1 MNKKVFVK
9 LIALLMA
16 AAMLLG
22 VCACSATDNNPTIG
36 KIGKVKIKLSQ
47 YQQIYQQYSYYA
59 KSMDDF
65 NGFIK
70 NQLITYGVTLNKCY
84 ELGLDKEISQD
95 ELQKNVDA
103 KLDQAIASYKVDASI
118 TDEAAIRENK
128 LEQFKAALKKQGT
141 SYKAYMKSLKQ
152 SELESMMMEM
162 LQEKIYSEVQ
172 FDASAFEKYISENTL
187 SQRDSYGKDVSAFMT
202 AYNSYISGSGMIPLY
217 TPNDMF
223 TVKHLLVQY
232 DNSDKVSD
240 TVEGVFTDEQ
250 NKKLDEIRKAL
261 ESGISLDEFVDKYV
275 TNGDYQS
282 DTVFVSATPD
292 PSATPNPD
300 ATPEPTADPDSPGG
314 YKEHGYI
321 MNENLLSKYFDGFGA
336 AACLLFYGDD
346 WKIPA
351 ESASPAPD
359 ATDAPKTTDAPATDV
374 PATDVPATTDVASTD
389 VPSTDAPATTD
400 VASTD
405 APATDAPATDAPT
418 TDKPADNETDPVKK
432 YGIKIY
438 TTTDGQKIA
447 EVTTKTSGG
456 GVHFL
461 FINERLDAGDTVIKA
476 ENDDAAYRN
485 AKKFYIEKTEQ
496 DHYSECFTEWKNNTK
511 IRMNDKYIDTYA
523 KQFLAT
529 ARASTAA
536 AVQNSRSRTGA
547 GIPEGQENSMR
558 MCSKRRSARCR

>member
-84 ELGLDKEISQD
+84 ELGLDKKISQD

-162 LQEKIYSEVQ
+162 LQEIIYSEVK

-187 SQRDSYGKDVSAFMT
+187 SQRDNYGKDVSAFMT

-346 WKIPA
+346 WKIPV

-359 ATDAPKTTDAPATDV
+359 ATDAPKTTDAPATD
-374 PATDVPATTDVASTD
+374 
-389 VPSTDAPATTD
+389 
-400 VASTD
+400 
-405 APATDAPATDAPT
+405 APATDAPT
-418 TDKPADNETDPVKK
+418 TDKPADGETDPVKK

-456 GVHFL
+456 GVHFI

-485 AKKFYIEKTEQ
+485 AKKFYTEKTEQ

-523 KQFLAT
+523 KQFL
-529 ARASTAA
+529 
-536 AVQNSRSRTGA
+536 
-547 GIPEGQENSMR
+547 GI
-558 MCSKRRSARCR
+558 A

>member
-187 SQRDSYGKDVSAFMT
+187 SQRDNYGKDVSAFMT

-346 WKIPA
+346 WKIP
-351 ESASPAPD
+351 
-359 ATDAPKTTDAPATDV
+359 
-374 PATDVPATTDVASTD
+374 
-389 VPSTDAPATTD
+389 
-400 VASTD
+400 
-405 APATDAPATDAPT
+405 
-418 TDKPADNETDPVKK
+418 
-432 YGIKIY
+432 G
-438 TTTDGQKIA
+438 
-447 EVTTKTSGG
+447 
-456 GVHFL
+456 
-461 FINERLDAGDTVIKA
+461 
-476 ENDDAAYRN
+476 
-485 AKKFYIEKTEQ
+485 
-496 DHYSECFTEWKNNTK
+496 
-511 IRMNDKYIDTYA
+511 
-523 KQFLAT
+523 
-529 ARASTAA
+529 
-536 AVQNSRSRTGA
+536 
-547 GIPEGQENSMR
+547 
-558 MCSKRRSARCR
+558 

>member
-1 MNKKVFVK
+1 MMNKKVFVK

-261 ESGISLDEFVDKYV
+261 ENGISLDEFVDKYV

-374 PATDVPATTDVASTD
+374 PATDAPATPDDASTD

-418 TDKPADNETDPVKK
+418 TDKPADGETDPVKK

-456 GVHFL
+456 GVHFI
-461 FINERLDAGDTVIKA
+461 FINERLGAGDTVIKA

-523 KQFLAT
+523 KQFL
-529 ARASTAA
+529 
-536 AVQNSRSRTGA
+536 
-547 GIPEGQENSMR
+547 GI
-558 MCSKRRSARCR
+558 A

>member
-84 ELGLDKEISQD
+84 ELGLDKKISQD

-162 LQEKIYSEVQ
+162 LQEIIYSDVQ

-346 WKIPA
+346 WKIPV

-359 ATDAPKTTDAPATDV
+359 ATDAPKTTDAPATDAPATDV
-374 PATDVPATTDVASTD
+374 PATDAPATTDVASTD
-389 VPSTDAPATTD
+389 APSTDAPATTD

-456 GVHFL
+456 GVHFI

-485 AKKFYIEKTEQ
+485 AKKFYTEKMEQ

-523 KQFLAT
+523 KQFL
-529 ARASTAA
+529 
-536 AVQNSRSRTGA
+536 
-547 GIPEGQENSMR
+547 GI
-558 MCSKRRSARCR
+558 A

>member
-346 WKIPA
+346 WKIPV

-359 ATDAPKTTDAPATDV
+359 ATDAPKTTDAPATD
-374 PATDVPATTDVASTD
+374 
-389 VPSTDAPATTD
+389 
-400 VASTD
+400 
-405 APATDAPATDAPT
+405 APATDAPT
-418 TDKPADNETDPVKK
+418 TDKPADGETDPVKK

-456 GVHFL
+456 GVHFI

-523 KQFLAT
+523 KQFL
-529 ARASTAA
+529 
-536 AVQNSRSRTGA
+536 
-547 GIPEGQENSMR
+547 GI
-558 MCSKRRSARCR
+558 A

>member
-36 KIGKVKIKLSQ
+36 KIGKVKITLSQ

-59 KSMDDF
+59 NSMDDF

-128 LEQFKAALKKQGT
+128 LDQFKAALKKQGT

-187 SQRDSYGKDVSAFMT
+187 SQRDNYGKDVSAFMT

-359 ATDAPKTTDAPATDV
+359 A
-374 PATDVPATTDVASTD
+374 
-389 VPSTDAPATTD
+389 
-400 VASTD
+400 
-405 APATDAPATDAPT
+405 PT
-418 TDKPADNETDPVKK
+418 TDKPADDETDPVKK

-456 GVHFL
+456 GVHFI

-523 KQFLAT
+523 KQFL
-529 ARASTAA
+529 
-536 AVQNSRSRTGA
+536 
-547 GIPEGQENSMR
+547 GI
-558 MCSKRRSARCR
+558 A

>member
-1 MNKKVFVK
+1 MMNKKVFVK

-359 ATDAPKTTDAPATDV
+359 ATDAP
-374 PATDVPATTDVASTD
+374 
-389 VPSTDAPATTD
+389 
-400 VASTD
+400 
-405 APATDAPATDAPT
+405 ATDAPATDAPT
-418 TDKPADNETDPVKK
+418 TDKPADGETDPVKK

-456 GVHFL
+456 GVHFI

-523 KQFLAT
+523 KQFL
-529 ARASTAA
+529 
-536 AVQNSRSRTGA
+536 
-547 GIPEGQENSMR
+547 GI
-558 MCSKRRSARCR
+558 A

>member
-1 MNKKVFVK
+1 MMNKKVFVK

-162 LQEKIYSEVQ
+162 LQEKIYSEVK

-187 SQRDSYGKDVSAFMT
+187 SQRDNYGKDVSAFMT

-346 WKIPA
+346 WKIPV

-359 ATDAPKTTDAPATDV
+359 
-374 PATDVPATTDVASTD
+374 
-389 VPSTDAPATTD
+389 
-400 VASTD
+400 
-405 APATDAPATDAPT
+405 ATDAPATDAPT
-418 TDKPADNETDPVKK
+418 TDKPADDETDPVKK

-456 GVHFL
+456 GVHFI

-523 KQFLAT
+523 KQFL
-529 ARASTAA
+529 
-536 AVQNSRSRTGA
+536 
-547 GIPEGQENSMR
+547 GI
-558 MCSKRRSARCR
+558 A

>member
-1 MNKKVFVK
+1 
-9 LIALLMA
+9 
-16 AAMLLG
+16 
-22 VCACSATDNNPTIG
+22 
-36 KIGKVKIKLSQ
+36 
-47 YQQIYQQYSYYA
+47 
-59 KSMDDF
+59 
-65 NGFIK
+65 
-70 NQLITYGVTLNKCY
+70 
-84 ELGLDKEISQD
+84 
-95 ELQKNVDA
+95 
-103 KLDQAIASYKVDASI
+103 
-118 TDEAAIRENK
+118 
-128 LEQFKAALKKQGT
+128 
-141 SYKAYMKSLKQ
+141 
-152 SELESMMMEM
+152 
-162 LQEKIYSEVQ
+162 
-172 FDASAFEKYISENTL
+172 
-187 SQRDSYGKDVSAFMT
+187 
-202 AYNSYISGSGMIPLY
+202 MIPLY

-359 ATDAPKTTDAPATDV
+359 ATDAPKTTDAPATDAPATDV
-374 PATDVPATTDVASTD
+374 PATDAPATTDVASTD

-418 TDKPADNETDPVKK
+418 TDKPADGETDPVKK

-456 GVHFL
+456 GVHFI

-523 KQFLAT
+523 KQFL
-529 ARASTAA
+529 
-536 AVQNSRSRTGA
+536 
-547 GIPEGQENSMR
+547 GI
-558 MCSKRRSARCR
+558 A

>member
-1 MNKKVFVK
+1 MMNKKVFVK

-374 PATDVPATTDVASTD
+374 PATDVPAT
-389 VPSTDAPATTD
+389 DAPATTD

-418 TDKPADNETDPVKK
+418 TDKPADGETDPVKK
-432 YGIKIY
+432 YGIKVY

-456 GVHFL
+456 GVHFI

-476 ENDDAAYRN
+476 ENDDVAYRN
-485 AKKFYIEKTEQ
+485 AKKFYTEKMEQ
-496 DHYSECFTEWKNNTK
+496 EHYSECFTEWKNNTK

-523 KQFLAT
+523 KQFL
-529 ARASTAA
+529 
-536 AVQNSRSRTGA
+536 
-547 GIPEGQENSMR
+547 GI
-558 MCSKRRSARCR
+558 A

>member
-1 MNKKVFVK
+1 MMNKKVFVK

-128 LEQFKAALKKQGT
+128 LDQFKAALKKQGT

-336 AACLLFYGDD
+336 AAACFSTAMIGRFPLSPHPPHPMQPMLPRPRMLPQRMHLQRTLPQPPTLLQRMLPQPPMLLPPMLPQRMHPQPTLPPP
-346 WKIPA
+346 INLPTTRPTP
-351 ESASPAPD
+351 SRSTASRYTP
-359 ATDAPKTTDAPATDV
+359 PATV
-374 PATDVPATTDVASTD
+374 RRSQKSPQRLPA
-389 VPSTDAPATTD
+389 
-400 VASTD
+400 
-405 APATDAPATDAPT
+405 
-418 TDKPADNETDPVKK
+418 
-432 YGIKIY
+432 
-438 TTTDGQKIA
+438 
-447 EVTTKTSGG
+447 
-456 GVHFL
+456 
-461 FINERLDAGDTVIKA
+461 
-476 ENDDAAYRN
+476 AAYTSSSSTKGLMQAIPLSKLRTMMQLTGTPRSSTSKKRN
-485 AKKFYIEKTEQ
+485 RITTPNV
-496 DHYSECFTEWKNNTK
+496 S
-511 IRMNDKYIDTYA
+511 
-523 KQFLAT
+523 L
-529 ARASTAA
+529 SG
-536 AVQNSRSRTGA
+536 RTTQRFA
-547 GIPEGQENSMR
+547 
-558 MCSKRRSARCR
+558 

>member
-1 MNKKVFVK
+1 MMNKKVFVK

-36 KIGKVKIKLSQ
+36 KIGKVKITLSQ

-187 SQRDSYGKDVSAFMT
+187 SQRDNYGKDVSAFMT

-359 ATDAPKTTDAPATDV
+359 ATDAP
-374 PATDVPATTDVASTD
+374 
-389 VPSTDAPATTD
+389 
-400 VASTD
+400 
-405 APATDAPATDAPT
+405 T
-418 TDKPADNETDPVKK
+418 TDKPADGETDPVKK

-456 GVHFL
+456 GVHFI

-523 KQFLAT
+523 KQFL
-529 ARASTAA
+529 
-536 AVQNSRSRTGA
+536 
-547 GIPEGQENSMR
+547 GI
-558 MCSKRRSARCR
+558 A

>member
-1 MNKKVFVK
+1 MMNKKVFVK

-162 LQEKIYSEVQ
+162 LQEKIYSKVK

-359 ATDAPKTTDAPATDV
+359 ATDAPKTTDAPATDAPATDV
-374 PATDVPATTDVASTD
+374 PATDVPATDAPATTDVASTD

-418 TDKPADNETDPVKK
+418 TDKPADGETDPVKK

-456 GVHFL
+456 GVHFI

-485 AKKFYIEKTEQ
+485 AKKFYTEKMEQ

-523 KQFLAT
+523 KQFL
-529 ARASTAA
+529 
-536 AVQNSRSRTGA
+536 
-547 GIPEGQENSMR
+547 GI
-558 MCSKRRSARCR
+558 A

>member
-1 MNKKVFVK
+1 MMNKKVFVK

-16 AAMLLG
+16 AAMLLV

-36 KIGKVKIKLSQ
+36 KIGKVKITLSQ

-59 KSMDDF
+59 NSMDDF

-128 LEQFKAALKKQGT
+128 LDQFKAALKKQGT

-187 SQRDSYGKDVSAFMT
+187 SQRDNYGKDVSAFMT

-374 PATDVPATTDVASTD
+374 PATTDVPSTDAPATTD

-418 TDKPADNETDPVKK
+418 TDKPADDETDPVKK

-456 GVHFL
+456 GVHFI
-461 FINERLDAGDTVIKA
+461 FISERLDAGDTVIKA

-523 KQFLAT
+523 KQFL
-529 ARASTAA
+529 
-536 AVQNSRSRTGA
+536 
-547 GIPEGQENSMR
+547 GI
-558 MCSKRRSARCR
+558 A

>member
-1 MNKKVFVK
+1 MMNKKVFVK

-162 LQEKIYSEVQ
+162 LQEIIYSEVQ

-187 SQRDSYGKDVSAFMT
+187 SQRDNYGKDVSAFMT

-359 ATDAPKTTDAPATDV
+359 ATDAPKTTDAPATDAPATDV
-374 PATDVPATTDVASTD
+374 PATDAPATTDVASTD

-456 GVHFL
+456 GVHFI

-485 AKKFYIEKTEQ
+485 AKKFYTEKMEQ

-523 KQFLAT
+523 KQFL
-529 ARASTAA
+529 
-536 AVQNSRSRTGA
+536 
-547 GIPEGQENSMR
+547 GI
-558 MCSKRRSARCR
+558 A

>member
-1 MNKKVFVK
+1 MMNKKVFVK

-162 LQEKIYSEVQ
+162 LQEKIYSEVK

-187 SQRDSYGKDVSAFMT
+187 SQRDNYGKDVSAFMT

-346 WKIPA
+346 WKIPV

-359 ATDAPKTTDAPATDV
+359 ATDAP
-374 PATDVPATTDVASTD
+374 
-389 VPSTDAPATTD
+389 
-400 VASTD
+400 
-405 APATDAPATDAPT
+405 T
-418 TDKPADNETDPVKK
+418 TDKPADDETDPVKK

-456 GVHFL
+456 GVHFI

-523 KQFLAT
+523 KQFL
-529 ARASTAA
+529 
-536 AVQNSRSRTGA
+536 
-547 GIPEGQENSMR
+547 GI
-558 MCSKRRSARCR
+558 A

>member
-1 MNKKVFVK
+1 MMNKKVFVK

-141 SYKAYMKSLKQ
+141 FYKAYMKSLKQ

-374 PATDVPATTDVASTD
+374 PATDAPTTDVASTD
-389 VPSTDAPATTD
+389 APSTDAPATTD

-456 GVHFL
+456 GVHFI

-523 KQFLAT
+523 KQFL
-529 ARASTAA
+529 
-536 AVQNSRSRTGA
+536 
-547 GIPEGQENSMR
+547 GI
-558 MCSKRRSARCR
+558 A

>member
-187 SQRDSYGKDVSAFMT
+187 SQRDNYGKDVSAFMT

-351 ESASPAPD
+351 ESASPA
-359 ATDAPKTTDAPATDV
+359 
-374 PATDVPATTDVASTD
+374 
-389 VPSTDAPATTD
+389 
-400 VASTD
+400 
-405 APATDAPATDAPT
+405 TDAPT

-456 GVHFL
+456 GVHFI

-523 KQFLAT
+523 KQFL
-529 ARASTAA
+529 
-536 AVQNSRSRTGA
+536 
-547 GIPEGQENSMR
+547 GI
-558 MCSKRRSARCR
+558 A

>member
-1 MNKKVFVK
+1 MMNKKVFVK

-84 ELGLDKEISQD
+84 ELGLDKKISQD

-359 ATDAPKTTDAPATDV
+359 ATDAPKTTDAPATD
-374 PATDVPATTDVASTD
+374 
-389 VPSTDAPATTD
+389 APA
-400 VASTD
+400 TD

-438 TTTDGQKIA
+438 TTSDGQKIA

-456 GVHFL
+456 GVHFI

-523 KQFLAT
+523 KQFL
-529 ARASTAA
+529 
-536 AVQNSRSRTGA
+536 
-547 GIPEGQENSMR
+547 GI
-558 MCSKRRSARCR
+558 A

>member
-1 MNKKVFVK
+1 MMNKKVFVK

-84 ELGLDKEISQD
+84 ELGLDKKISQD

-346 WKIPA
+346 WKIPV

-359 ATDAPKTTDAPATDV
+359 ATDAPKT
-374 PATDVPATTDVASTD
+374 
-389 VPSTDAPATTD
+389 
-400 VASTD
+400 TD

-456 GVHFL
+456 GVHFI

-523 KQFLAT
+523 KQFL
-529 ARASTAA
+529 
-536 AVQNSRSRTGA
+536 
-547 GIPEGQENSMR
+547 GI
-558 MCSKRRSARCR
+558 A

>member
-1 MNKKVFVK
+1 MMNKKVFVK

-36 KIGKVKIKLSQ
+36 KIGKVKITLSQ

-187 SQRDSYGKDVSAFMT
+187 SQRDNYGKDVSAFMT

-359 ATDAPKTTDAPATDV
+359 ATDAP
-374 PATDVPATTDVASTD
+374 
-389 VPSTDAPATTD
+389 
-400 VASTD
+400 
-405 APATDAPATDAPT
+405 T
-418 TDKPADNETDPVKK
+418 TDKPADDETDPVKK

-456 GVHFL
+456 GVHFI

-523 KQFLAT
+523 KQFL
-529 ARASTAA
+529 
-536 AVQNSRSRTGA
+536 
-547 GIPEGQENSMR
+547 GI
-558 MCSKRRSARCR
+558 A

>member
-1 MNKKVFVK
+1 MMNKKVFVK

-128 LEQFKAALKKQGT
+128 LDQFKAALKKQGT

-346 WKIPA
+346 WKIPV

-359 ATDAPKTTDAPATDV
+359 ATDAPKTTDAPATD
-374 PATDVPATTDVASTD
+374 
-389 VPSTDAPATTD
+389 
-400 VASTD
+400 
-405 APATDAPATDAPT
+405 APATDAPT
-418 TDKPADNETDPVKK
+418 TDKPADDETDPVKK

-438 TTTDGQKIA
+438 TTSDGQKIA

-456 GVHFL
+456 GVHFI

-523 KQFLAT
+523 KQFL
-529 ARASTAA
+529 
-536 AVQNSRSRTGA
+536 
-547 GIPEGQENSMR
+547 GI
-558 MCSKRRSARCR
+558 A

>member
-1 MNKKVFVK
+1 MMNKKVFVK

-36 KIGKVKIKLSQ
+36 KIGKVKITLSQ

-103 KLDQAIASYKVDASI
+103 KLNQAIASYKVDASI

-187 SQRDSYGKDVSAFMT
+187 SQRDNYGKDVSAFMT

-217 TPNDMF
+217 TPKDMF

-346 WKIPA
+346 WKIPV

-359 ATDAPKTTDAPATDV
+359 ATDAPKTTDAPATDAPATDV
-374 PATDVPATTDVASTD
+374 PATDAPATTDVASTD
-389 VPSTDAPATTD
+389 APATDAPATTD

-456 GVHFL
+456 GVHFI

-485 AKKFYIEKTEQ
+485 AKKFYTEKTEQ

-523 KQFLAT
+523 KQFL
-529 ARASTAA
+529 
-536 AVQNSRSRTGA
+536 
-547 GIPEGQENSMR
+547 GI
-558 MCSKRRSARCR
+558 A

>member
-141 SYKAYMKSLKQ
+141 SYKVYMKSLKQ

-187 SQRDSYGKDVSAFMT
+187 SQRDNYGKDVSAFMT

-346 WKIPA
+346 WKIPV

-359 ATDAPKTTDAPATDV
+359 ATDAPATDAPATDV
-374 PATDVPATTDVASTD
+374 PATDAPATDAPATTD

-418 TDKPADNETDPVKK
+418 TDKPADGETDPVKK

-456 GVHFL
+456 GVHFI

-523 KQFLAT
+523 KQFL
-529 ARASTAA
+529 
-536 AVQNSRSRTGA
+536 
-547 GIPEGQENSMR
+547 GI
-558 MCSKRRSARCR
+558 A

>member
-36 KIGKVKIKLSQ
+36 KIGKVKITLSQ

-187 SQRDSYGKDVSAFMT
+187 SQRDNYGKDVSAFMT

-250 NKKLDEIRKAL
+250 NKKLDEIRKTL

-359 ATDAPKTTDAPATDV
+359 ATDAP
-374 PATDVPATTDVASTD
+374 
-389 VPSTDAPATTD
+389 
-400 VASTD
+400 
-405 APATDAPATDAPT
+405 ATDAPATDAPT
-418 TDKPADNETDPVKK
+418 TDKPADGETDPVKK

-456 GVHFL
+456 GVHFI

-523 KQFLAT
+523 KQFL
-529 ARASTAA
+529 
-536 AVQNSRSRTGA
+536 
-547 GIPEGQENSMR
+547 GI
-558 MCSKRRSARCR
+558 A

>member
-1 MNKKVFVK
+1 MMNKKVFVK

-84 ELGLDKEISQD
+84 ELGLDKKISQD

-162 LQEKIYSEVQ
+162 LQEIIYSDVQ

-346 WKIPA
+346 WKIPV

-359 ATDAPKTTDAPATDV
+359 ATDAPKTTDAPATDAPATDV
-374 PATDVPATTDVASTD
+374 PATDAPATTDVASTD
-389 VPSTDAPATTD
+389 APSTDAPATTD

-456 GVHFL
+456 GVHFI

-485 AKKFYIEKTEQ
+485 AKKFYTEKMEQ

-523 KQFLAT
+523 KQFL
-529 ARASTAA
+529 
-536 AVQNSRSRTGA
+536 
-547 GIPEGQENSMR
+547 GI
-558 MCSKRRSARCR
+558 A

>member
-1 MNKKVFVK
+1 MMNKKVFVK

-84 ELGLDKEISQD
+84 ELGLDKKISQD

-162 LQEKIYSEVQ
+162 LQEIIYSDVQ

-359 ATDAPKTTDAPATDV
+359 ATDAPKTTDAPATDA
-374 PATDVPATTDVASTD
+374 PATDVPVTDAPATTDVA
-389 VPSTDAPATTD
+389 STDAPATTD

-418 TDKPADNETDPVKK
+418 TNKPADNETDPVKK

-438 TTTDGQKIA
+438 TTSDGQKIA

-456 GVHFL
+456 GVHFI

-485 AKKFYIEKTEQ
+485 AKKFYTEKTEQ

-523 KQFLAT
+523 KQFL
-529 ARASTAA
+529 
-536 AVQNSRSRTGA
+536 
-547 GIPEGQENSMR
+547 GI
-558 MCSKRRSARCR
+558 A

>member
-1 MNKKVFVK
+1 MMNKKVFVK

-162 LQEKIYSEVQ
+162 LQEKIYSDVK

-346 WKIPA
+346 WKIPV

-359 ATDAPKTTDAPATDV
+359 ATDAPKT
-374 PATDVPATTDVASTD
+374 
-389 VPSTDAPATTD
+389 TDAPATTD

-418 TDKPADNETDPVKK
+418 TDKPADDETDPVKK

-438 TTTDGQKIA
+438 TTNDGQKIA

-456 GVHFL
+456 GVHFI

-523 KQFLAT
+523 KQFL
-529 ARASTAA
+529 
-536 AVQNSRSRTGA
+536 
-547 GIPEGQENSMR
+547 GI
-558 MCSKRRSARCR
+558 A

>member
-1 MNKKVFVK
+1 MMNKKVFVK

-84 ELGLDKEISQD
+84 ELGLDKKISQD

-162 LQEKIYSEVQ
+162 LQEIIYSDVQ

-346 WKIPA
+346 WKIPV

-359 ATDAPKTTDAPATDV
+359 ATDAPKTTDAPATDAPATDAPATDAPATDV
-374 PATDVPATTDVASTD
+374 PATDAPATTDVASTD

-418 TDKPADNETDPVKK
+418 TDKPADDETDPVKK

-456 GVHFL
+456 GVHFI

-485 AKKFYIEKTEQ
+485 AKKFYTEKMEQ

-523 KQFLAT
+523 KQFL
-529 ARASTAA
+529 
-536 AVQNSRSRTGA
+536 
-547 GIPEGQENSMR
+547 GI
-558 MCSKRRSARCR
+558 A

>member
-162 LQEKIYSEVQ
+162 LQEIIYSEVQ

-346 WKIPA
+346 WKIPV

-359 ATDAPKTTDAPATDV
+359 ATDAPKTTDAPATD
-374 PATDVPATTDVASTD
+374 
-389 VPSTDAPATTD
+389 
-400 VASTD
+400 
-405 APATDAPATDAPT
+405 APATDAPT
-418 TDKPADNETDPVKK
+418 TDKPADDETDPVKK

-456 GVHFL
+456 GVHFI

-523 KQFLAT
+523 KQFL
-529 ARASTAA
+529 
-536 AVQNSRSRTGA
+536 
-547 GIPEGQENSMR
+547 GI
-558 MCSKRRSARCR
+558 A

>member
-36 KIGKVKIKLSQ
+36 KIGKVKITLSQ

-128 LEQFKAALKKQGT
+128 LDQFKAALKKQGT

-346 WKIPA
+346 WKIPV

-359 ATDAPKTTDAPATDV
+359 ATDAPKTTDAPATD
-374 PATDVPATTDVASTD
+374 
-389 VPSTDAPATTD
+389 
-400 VASTD
+400 
-405 APATDAPATDAPT
+405 APATDAPT
-418 TDKPADNETDPVKK
+418 TDKPADDETDPVKK

-456 GVHFL
+456 GVHFI

-523 KQFLAT
+523 KQFL
-529 ARASTAA
+529 
-536 AVQNSRSRTGA
+536 
-547 GIPEGQENSMR
+547 GI
-558 MCSKRRSARCR
+558 A

>member
-1 MNKKVFVK
+1 MMNKKVFVK

-187 SQRDSYGKDVSAFMT
+187 SQRDNYGKDVSAFMT

-346 WKIPA
+346 WKIPV

-359 ATDAPKTTDAPATDV
+359 ATDAPATDAPATDV
-374 PATDVPATTDVASTD
+374 PATDAPATDAPATTD

-418 TDKPADNETDPVKK
+418 TDKPADGETDPVKK

-456 GVHFL
+456 GVHFI

-485 AKKFYIEKTEQ
+485 AKKFYIEKMEQ

-523 KQFLAT
+523 KQFL
-529 ARASTAA
+529 
-536 AVQNSRSRTGA
+536 
-547 GIPEGQENSMR
+547 GI
-558 MCSKRRSARCR
+558 A

>member
-1 MNKKVFVK
+1 MMNKKVFVK

-162 LQEKIYSEVQ
+162 LQEKIYSDVK

-346 WKIPA
+346 WKIPV

-359 ATDAPKTTDAPATDV
+359 A
-374 PATDVPATTDVASTD
+374 
-389 VPSTDAPATTD
+389 
-400 VASTD
+400 TD

-418 TDKPADNETDPVKK
+418 TDKPADDETDPVKK

-438 TTTDGQKIA
+438 TTNDGQKIA

-456 GVHFL
+456 GVHFI

-523 KQFLAT
+523 KQFL
-529 ARASTAA
+529 
-536 AVQNSRSRTGA
+536 
-547 GIPEGQENSMR
+547 GI
-558 MCSKRRSARCR
+558 A

>member
-187 SQRDSYGKDVSAFMT
+187 SQRDNYGKDVSAFMT

-275 TNGDYQS
+275 TDGDYQS

-336 AACLLFYGDD
+336 AACVLFYGDD

-359 ATDAPKTTDAPATDV
+359 ATDAPKTTDAPATD
-374 PATDVPATTDVASTD
+374 
-389 VPSTDAPATTD
+389 
-400 VASTD
+400 
-405 APATDAPATDAPT
+405 APATDAPT
-418 TDKPADNETDPVKK
+418 TDKPADDETDPVKK

-456 GVHFL
+456 GVHFI

-523 KQFLAT
+523 KQFL
-529 ARASTAA
+529 
-536 AVQNSRSRTGA
+536 
-547 GIPEGQENSMR
+547 GI
-558 MCSKRRSARCR
+558 A

>member
-1 MNKKVFVK
+1 MMNKKVFVK

-36 KIGKVKIKLSQ
+36 KIGKVKITLSQ

-95 ELQKNVDA
+95 ELQKNIDA

-374 PATDVPATTDVASTD
+374 PATDAPATTDVASTD

-418 TDKPADNETDPVKK
+418 TDKPADGETDPVKK

-456 GVHFL
+456 GVHFI

-485 AKKFYIEKTEQ
+485 AKKFYTEKMEQ

-523 KQFLAT
+523 KQFL
-529 ARASTAA
+529 
-536 AVQNSRSRTGA
+536 
-547 GIPEGQENSMR
+547 GI
-558 MCSKRRSARCR
+558 A

>member
-1 MNKKVFVK
+1 MMNKKVFVK

-84 ELGLDKEISQD
+84 ELGLDKKISQD

-162 LQEKIYSEVQ
+162 LQEIIYSDVQ

-346 WKIPA
+346 WKIPV

-374 PATDVPATTDVASTD
+374 PATDAPATTDVASTD

-418 TDKPADNETDPVKK
+418 TDKPADGETDPVKK

-456 GVHFL
+456 GVHFI

-485 AKKFYIEKTEQ
+485 AKKFYTEKMEQ

-523 KQFLAT
+523 KQFL
-529 ARASTAA
+529 
-536 AVQNSRSRTGA
+536 
-547 GIPEGQENSMR
+547 GI
-558 MCSKRRSARCR
+558 A

>member
-1 MNKKVFVK
+1 MMNKKVFVK

-84 ELGLDKEISQD
+84 ELGLDKKISQD

-162 LQEKIYSEVQ
+162 LQEIIYSDVQ

-359 ATDAPKTTDAPATDV
+359 ATDAPKTTDAPATDA
-374 PATDVPATTDVASTD
+374 PATDVPATDAPATTD

-456 GVHFL
+456 GVHFI

-485 AKKFYIEKTEQ
+485 AKKFYTEKMEQ

-523 KQFLAT
+523 KQFL
-529 ARASTAA
+529 
-536 AVQNSRSRTGA
+536 
-547 GIPEGQENSMR
+547 GI
-558 MCSKRRSARCR
+558 A